1 MDTKMSRFKIH
12 DDETAPAGS
21 IPLLKAAV
29 STAGQLPNFLGV
41 IASSPAVLRGYAR
54 FRNELRQGELGPA
67 TVERIS
73 LAVAKAHGSD
83 PGLTLHERTARS
95 KGLGLDEVG
104 RAERWTSSD
113 PREAALLE
121 WLQAAS
127 ESKGH
132 VPRHLH
138 EAAREAGWTDAQMLE
153 AIAVLTLETFTA
165 LVNVAGDVP
174 VDGSSEE
181 TRQLRAV
188 A

>member
-1 MDTKMSRFKIH
+1 MSRFKIH
-12 DDETAPAGS
+12 DEETAPPGS
-21 IPLLKAAV
+21 LPLLKAAV

-54 FRNELRQGELGPA
+54 FRNELRQGVLPPT

-73 LAVAKAHGSD
+73 LAVAKLHKSQ
-83 PGLTLHERTARS
+83 PGLTLHERTART
-95 KGLGLDEVG
+95 KGLGLDEVA

-113 PREAALLE
+113 PKEAALLD
-121 WLQAAS
+121 WLRVTAQG
-127 ESKGH
+127 KGE

-138 EAAREAGWTDAQMLE
+138 EQAREAGWTDAELLE
-153 AIAVLTLETFTA
+153 AVAVLTLETFTA

-174 VDGSSEE
+174 VDGSPEE